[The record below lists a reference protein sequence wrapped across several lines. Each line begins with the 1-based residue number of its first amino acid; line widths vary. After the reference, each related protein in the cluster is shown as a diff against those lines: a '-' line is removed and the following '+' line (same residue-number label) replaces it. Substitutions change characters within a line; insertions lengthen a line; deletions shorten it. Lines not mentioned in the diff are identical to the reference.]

1 MCTCSCDSAT
11 SPPSRGLLMWSPPA
25 RRELAEAQITPTFIA
40 PTASQS
46 AALAAQ
52 MPAASQQL
60 QLPTVPPPS
69 AQLEGPATWDGTP
82 QGTNQFEHPLARE
95 QDQLANLNT
104 SLQSAMDEYMV
115 SALANDS
122 GEQAR

>member
-1 MCTCSCDSAT
+1 
-11 SPPSRGLLMWSPPA
+11 MWSPPA
-25 RRELAEAQITPTFIA
+25 RRELAAQITPTS
-40 PTASQS
+40 PLS
-46 AALAAQ
+46 AATQMPATQ

-82 QGTNQFEHPLARE
+82 QDTNRFEHPLARE
-95 QDQLANLNT
+95 KDQLANLST

-115 SALANDS
+115 SALAS

>member
-1 MCTCSCDSAT
+1 MPAT
-11 SPPSRGLLMWSPPA
+11 
-25 RRELAEAQITPTFIA
+25 
-40 PTASQS
+40 
-46 AALAAQ
+46 Q

-69 AQLEGPATWDGTP
+69 AQLEAPATWDGTP
-82 QGTNQFEHPLARE
+82 QDTNRFEHPLARE
-95 QDQLANLNT
+95 KDQLANLST

-115 SALANDS
+115 SALAS

>member
-1 MCTCSCDSAT
+1 
-11 SPPSRGLLMWSPPA
+11 MWSPPA
-25 RRELAEAQITPTFIA
+25 RRELAEAQIVA

-52 MPAASQQL
+52 MPAAQMPAAWQQL

-82 QGTNQFEHPLARE
+82 QDTNRFEHPLARE
-95 QDQLANLNT
+95 QDQLANLST

-115 SALANDS
+115 STLANNS

>member
-1 MCTCSCDSAT
+1 
-11 SPPSRGLLMWSPPA
+11 MWSPPA
-25 RRELAEAQITPTFIA
+25 RRELAEAQITPTFVA

-60 QLPTVPPPS
+60 QLPPSAVPPPS

-82 QGTNQFEHPLARE
+82 QDTNRFEHPLARE
-95 QDQLANLNT
+95 QDQLANLST

-115 SALANDS
+115 STLANNS